1 MAGSGATRPWPRL
14 FFRLA
19 AAPAWTRLLPCTRA
33 NQGAQRRSPGEPWA
47 GQAVPTKSGGKLLR
61 KSHSERAPLM
71 FNSTCRNR
79 PAPPE
84 RIDPMW
90 TKPSF
95 TDLRL
100 GFEVTLYFANR

>member
-1 MAGSGATRPWPRL
+1 
-14 FFRLA
+14 
-19 AAPAWTRLLPCTRA
+19 
-33 NQGAQRRSPGEPWA
+33 
-47 GQAVPTKSGGKLLR
+47 
-61 KSHSERAPLM
+61 M

-84 RIDPMW
+84 RTDPMW